1 MKNLKFQY
9 FCINFHYCF
18 INCSIMFHSFLICFY
33 YLCFIFSYFFCSPCC
48 LLSATM
54 GNRHFPGS
62 SGSKCWAAQ
71 GGLDRGMHNS
81 GIAVKSDGTHTRC
94 QHMYTCKHRYTH
106 VCVCVCVCA
115 CARAHAYAGA
125 RARAR
130 ARACVRARV
139 CVRACACV

>member
-1 MKNLKFQY
+1 M
-9 FCINFHYCF
+9 FHY
-18 INCSIMFHSFLICFY
+18 FLIRFY
-33 YLCFIFSYFFCSPCC
+33 YLFSIFSYFFCSPCC

-94 QHMYTCKHRYTH
+94 QHMYTCKHKYTH
-106 VCVCVCVCA
+106 ICMCVCMYVCMYVFMYA
-115 CARAHAYAGA
+115 CMHAGRQACMCLYASIQICLQICMHRCLQTYILA
-125 RARAR
+125 YNTLHT
-130 ARACVRARV
+130 
-139 CVRACACV
+139 